1 MIIWQANFFKN
12 GKKPIKFNF
21 GRVKNPSFLP
31 RKSSAEKWS
40 ASQTCR
46 LSLAGILV
54 SDSSQEK
61 RDSFRDITIFSSAT
75 K

>member
-1 MIIWQANFFKN
+1 MCDLD
-12 GKKPIKFNF
+12 
-21 GRVKNPSFLP
+21 LP

-46 LSLAGILV
+46 LSLAGIFV
-54 SDSSQEK
+54 SDSSHENNV
-61 RDSFRDITIFSSAT
+61 SFRDITIFSSAT